1 MKKIFFI
8 VLFMLICTVSYS
20 QSIQD
25 LFIDFPGIE
34 IQNTEGVISI
44 LDKNIYSSSSEA
56 MEAVNR
62 ILNILKE
69 IEFSRIEYN
78 NLKFVF
84 QIDNTWM
91 SRYFSREITLIN
103 RSRMLSS
110 LVANTL
116 DRYRTFNK

>member
-44 LDKNIYSSSSEA
+44 LDKNTYDSSSEA

-91 SRYFSREITLIN
+91 LRYFSREITLIN

>member
-44 LDKNIYSSSSEA
+44 LDKNTYDSSSEA

-69 IEFSRIEYN
+69 IEFNRIEYN

-91 SRYFSREITLIN
+91 TRYFSREITLIN